1 MKGFKDLESA
11 YVDTITKIMNEEMS
25 EYDKVFHA
33 AMKKFNISSP
43 DELGSD
49 DKKKEFFNYVDSQY
63 TAKDESYADD
73 YKKFAAQHP
82 EQDMT
87 ESTLDRHQFHTSLG
101 KAKFMVRTDTVKKST
116 KKYLHDL
123 ENETYAGKPMVVTF
137 TDIKLAKDAAKKFGG
152 EIEKTPLGTFRISL
166 KESNKNDTTEQD
178 MTEGEDWRD
187 ENEYG
192 DAAEKA
198 AMKEGKFYEKKFPTK
213 KHKIIDNADINSIID
228 RRHPSPTYNEAT
240 KEEKQLSERAED
252 KEEMADAE
260 PVSQS
265 GLDVANAEPNSAVG
279 FRNDPIPPKRVDVL
293 CDIDRSDPNNP
304 KRSYRLWCQYPTG
317 QVSIHPAPNEPG
329 MEFVEDL
336 ALLDIPNSAEAIA
349 SALDVPKSRPAHK
362 GVNEAVKSA
371 SGYSVYHS
379 SFSGAVKEVLDF
391 VKRKGFEVNDDEYF
405 NEVSTGPKKPSPGKT
420 NKYHLSL
427 YDKTG
432 NKIKKMLHFQVYG
445 MDDNRYE
452 LNAYIS

>member
-63 TAKDESYADD
+63 TAKDESYADE

-82 EQDMT
+82 
-87 ESTLDRHQFHTSLG
+87 
-101 KAKFMVRTDTVKKST
+101 
-116 KKYLHDL
+116 
-123 ENETYAGKPMVVTF
+123 
-137 TDIKLAKDAAKKFGG
+137 
-152 EIEKTPLGTFRISL
+152 
-166 KESNKNDTTEQD
+166 EQD

-192 DAAEKA
+192 DAADKA

-317 QVSIHPAPNEPG
+317 QVSIHPAPNESG

-362 GVNEAVKSA
+362 GVNEAQDKKNSAVKSA

-432 NKIKKMLHFQVYG
+432 NKIKKVLHFQVYG